1 MRQQLS
7 QENLAPLLEAENLE
21 ELSFVQLANLF
32 SREKGISNFIPDGTF
47 QIDPRNHDRVVF
59 NSSRARRPHD
69 NRPDGIELDVLEKD
83 RKCVICQG
91 ETTGVIDLA
100 DLSEGFT
107 FINKNLYPV
116 FYPLTTI
123 DDYPADFGGGNLG
136 SEGRVAHGFHFLQW
150 TSSLHDRDW
159 HNLPGEDR
167 VVVMKRL
174 AALEERLLYGFR
186 ALQSNS
192 SPGGEEY
199 DGYVSIIK
207 NYGHLVGGSLVH
219 GHQQIVFSNVMPKRT
234 HDNWRFQQERGET
247 FSAYMLRENPTE
259 LLIRNYGPAVMMV
272 PFFMRRPF
280 DMLLLVKD
288 TSKRYLH
295 ELNRDEIRAVTD
307 GWQDAIQ
314 VMLRVMPRIGR
325 EVAYNVTTNNGP
337 GAGFYFEF
345 LPYTQE
351 IGGLEHL
358 GLIICQGN
366 PGDSAEQIR
375 AILSELRVDLR

>member
-1 MRQQLS
+1 MRQKLS
-7 QENLAPLLEAENLE
+7 LVNLAPLLEAEDLE
-21 ELSFVQLANLF
+21 SLSFEQLTDLF
-32 SREKGISNFIPDGTF
+32 LREEGISNFIPDGTF
-47 QIDPRNHDRVVF
+47 QVDPRNGDRVVF
-59 NSSRARRPHD
+59 NSSRTRRPHD
-69 NRPDGIELDVLEKD
+69 NRPDELEIDVLEKD

-91 ETTGVIDLA
+91 KTTGVIDLE

-107 FINKNLYPV
+107 FINKNLYPI
-116 FYPLTTI
+116 FYPLSTI
-123 DDYPADFGGGNLG
+123 DGYPADFGGGNLG
-136 SEGRVAHGFHFLQW
+136 SEGIAAHGFHFLQW

-159 HNLPGEDR
+159 HNLSGDDR

-186 ALQSNS
+186 ALQSKT
-192 SPGGEEY
+192 SPGGVEY

-207 NYGHLVGGSLVH
+207 NFGHLVGGSLVH
-219 GHQQIVFSNVMPKRT
+219 GHQQIVFSNVMPRRA

-272 PFFMRRPF
+272 PYYMRRPF
-280 DMLLLVKD
+280 DMLLLLKD

-295 ELNRDEIRAVTD
+295 ELNGDEIRAVAD
-307 GWQDAIQ
+307 GWQEVIQ
-314 VMLRVMPRIGR
+314 VMLRLMPRIER

-337 GAGFYFEF
+337 GAGLYFEF

-366 PGDSAEQIR
+366 PYDSAEQIR
-375 AILSELRVDLR
+375 AILRELHVDPR